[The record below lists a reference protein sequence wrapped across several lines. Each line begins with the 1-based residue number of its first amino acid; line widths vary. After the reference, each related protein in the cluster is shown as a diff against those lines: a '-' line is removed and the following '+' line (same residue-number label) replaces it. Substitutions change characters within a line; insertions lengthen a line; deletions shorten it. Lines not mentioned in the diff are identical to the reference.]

1 MDLNQTYKI
10 NRPRC
15 WELSMCM
22 NTSTKLQALKLVGL
36 DQPTESLYQ
45 QLAAAEST
53 PKPSDLDSK
62 QDTDEQQDDGD
73 DWR

>member
-1 MDLNQTYKI
+1 
-10 NRPRC
+10 
-15 WELSMCM
+15 MCM
-22 NTSTKLQALKLVGL
+22 NTSIKLQALRLVGL

-73 DWR
+73 D